1 MIGLKDY
8 IITEGKDQEVKAF
21 IHDYV
26 ITDKKAIGQNKK
38 IKKWPDGKEGIHPIE
53 GNISLSLNEMY
64 KANKKIE
71 LPENISIDS
80 IKESVEQILICPCQ
94 VVGNEL
100 KELDTFIDKYL
111 PNLKEIRIYPNAMLL
126 DDKADPSYDVETAD
140 LADIENFIN
149 EHKKY
154 QISVM
159 IALSRN
165 SKNKDAVIE
174 TIEAMEKK
182 YKNAK
187 ISWTA

>member
-1 MIGLKDY
+1 MTNLKDY
-8 IITEGKDQEVKAF
+8 IITEGKDPEVKAF

-53 GNISLSLNEMY
+53 GNIALSLNEMY
-64 KANKKIE
+64 KDNKKIE

-80 IKESVEQILICPCQ
+80 IKESAEQILICLCQ

-111 PNLKEIRIYPNAMLL
+111 PKLKEIRIYPNAMLL
-126 DDKADPSYDVETAD
+126 DDKADPKYDVETAD
-140 LADIENFIN
+140 LADIEKFIN

-159 IALSRN
+159 IVLSRN

-174 TIEAMEKK
+174 TIEAMQNK

>member
-1 MIGLKDY
+1 MINLKDY
-8 IITEGKDQEVKAF
+8 IITEGKDPEVKSF

-26 ITDKKAIGQNKK
+26 ITDNKAIGQNKK

-53 GNISLSLNEMY
+53 GNIALSLNEMY

-111 PNLKEIRIYPNAMLL
+111 LKLKEILIYPNAMLL
-126 DDKADPSYDVETAD
+126 DDKADPRYDVETAD
-140 LADIENFIN
+140 LADIEKFIN
-149 EHKKY
+149 EHEKY

-174 TIEAMEKK
+174 TIEAMQKK

>member
-1 MIGLKDY
+1 MTNLKDY

>member
-1 MIGLKDY
+1 MVNLVDFL
-8 IITEGKDQEVKAF
+8 TEGKDPEVKAF

-53 GNISLSLNEMY
+53 GNIALSLNEMY
-64 KANKKIE
+64 KDNKKIE

-111 PNLKEIRIYPNAMLL
+111 PKLKEIRIYPNAMLL
-126 DDKADPSYDVETAD
+126 DDKADPRYDVETAD
-140 LADIENFIN
+140 LADIEKFIN
-149 EHKKY
+149 EQKKY

-159 IALSRN
+159 IVLSRD

-174 TIEAMEKK
+174 TIEAMQKK